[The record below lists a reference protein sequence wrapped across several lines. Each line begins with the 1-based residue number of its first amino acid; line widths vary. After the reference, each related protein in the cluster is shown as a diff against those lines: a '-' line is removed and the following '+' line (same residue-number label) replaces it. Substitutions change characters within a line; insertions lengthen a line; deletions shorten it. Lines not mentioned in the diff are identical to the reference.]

1 MKRWTC
7 WISVSFLLSL
17 LLLGCGG
24 GSSST
29 GGITVTVTPKTAT
42 VNLNGTQQFSA
53 FVSGGTA
60 TMVATIAA
68 SNGAV
73 RAANVV
79 TITTTS
85 PHGLGTGQSVTI
97 AGVSDSS
104 FNGTFTIAS
113 VPSTTT
119 FTYAQTGSNATS
131 GGGTVSANTVKWFVG
146 DVEGGNATS
155 GMISTTG
162 LYTAPA
168 TLPPATTLTIASNGA
183 ARTSN
188 VVTIATTAAHNLIV
202 GQVVII
208 TGVTDTSFNGT
219 FAIQTVPSSTT
230 FTYFQTA
237 GNATSGG
244 GTVTSTSV
252 QVKAQAVADST
263 KSDTATVSV
272 LSGISISVSPKTAA
286 VGTTETF
293 QFIATVTGSSNTN
306 VTWLVNGGSANGTIS
321 TNGLYTAP
329 SAVPSPATLTVTAT
343 AVVDPNKTA
352 PVSVTVVTAAD
363 PTLTAISPTHAAQGS
378 IFQDVYLTGTN
389 FLSTSTVLLN
399 GAVVPA
405 SALTLASTTLLRA
418 TIPDSLLTTAGTFNL
433 AVKRQSGFT
442 TPACTPDATKC
453 QLVVAPVRPA
463 LVAASP
469 DSATQT
475 SSSASVS
482 FNVNGG
488 YFGTTASPVVTA
500 EFDGNVRATTVT
512 SRQLGI
518 TIGGGNGDLSTP
530 GLFSVAV
537 RNSGAAQPVAVA
549 NLAVQ
554 PSPSVTAPS
563 VTTLIMP
570 GTNPRPGAVAVNTAT
585 GIAVVANSG
594 TNSITLIDLKTSPPS
609 ISGAPIAVGTSPTG
623 VAVDTVR
630 NLAVVA
636 NNGSSNLSVV
646 DLNTLAVTPVSG
658 NINNAPFSVGINPLT
673 GQALVVYQNSN
684 NGSLLDLTASP
695 PAVIGSVSISTGL
708 NPQVAVEP
716 RLNWAVVTPG
726 GAGSLSIV
734 DLGRQSVNAIAA
746 APNGA
751 SRSSNVV
758 TITTT
763 ATHGLIPNEA
773 VLITGVADASF
784 NGTFTVAAVPSS
796 TTFTYNQTAANA
808 TSGGG
813 SVSYALPL
821 ATATLGVGVRGIG
834 LNPETKKALLAD
846 PTASALLIFS
856 VLDQTVTTFPL
867 PETGAV
873 AAAVNPL
880 IDIGMTINPGT
891 GVASVI
897 DPRTPA
903 RIATVSVGTGSKAVA
918 FDPASNLALVANE
931 SSNDVTIISLGSIRS
946 PQITESSPAFTF
958 SSATPLTLTLAGS
971 GFGAGSVVRLDGDA
985 TGVTTSFDL
994 THPRQLTAT
1003 IAPSRLGAPRRYA
1016 VDVLNPGGVHSNV
1029 SDLTVIMAVSTTSTG
1044 CTAPTPRGV
1053 AIDPELDVAVVTNP
1067 GCNNI
1072 SLIDLKTGT
1081 VGTVTKT
1088 IAVGTNPQGVAVI
1101 SRLGKAVVTNRGS
1114 NNASVVDLVGGT
1126 VTTTV
1131 TVGTEPIGVA
1141 INQDTATAVVANSA
1155 SSTISTFSVD
1165 SGSLGPTAS
1174 VDARPVAVAIDPTRN
1189 LAAVACAT
1197 QNTLNLV
1204 DLSQAS
1210 LPVTGHISG
1219 PQLPTGVV
1227 FDPVSRFFL
1236 VLSSLGN
1243 KMLLVNPD
1251 TQQSQFANVGINPT
1265 ALAYN
1270 FQSSTLVI
1278 ANTASQTVS
1287 VMDFLDL
1294 RVRAILGSNVAP
1306 QCLNTIAVGT
1316 PPVQQ
1321 QPTCGVEIH
1330 PRTNL
1335 AVFADGDNNRV
1346 LLMPLPR

>member
-7 WISVSFLLSL
+7 WVSVSFLLSL

-24 GSSST
+24 GSGST
-29 GGITVTVTPKTAT
+29 GGITVTVAPKTAT

-53 FVSGGTA
+53 IVSGGTA

-97 AGVSDSS
+97 SGVSDSS

-131 GGGTVSANTVKWFVG
+131 GGGTVSANTVKWFVS

-188 VVTIATTAAHNLIV
+188 VVTITTTAAHNLIV

-272 LSGISISVSPKTAA
+272 LSGISISVSPKTAT

-293 QFIATVTGSSNTN
+293 QFIATVTGSSNTD
-306 VTWLVNGGSANGTIS
+306 VTWSVNGGSANGAIS

-329 SAVPSPATLTVTAT
+329 SAVPNPATVTVTAT

-352 PVSVTVVTAAD
+352 AVSVTVVTAAD
-363 PTLTAISPTHAAQGS
+363 PTLTAISPTHVAQGS

-399 GAVVPA
+399 GAAVPS
-405 SALTLASTTLLRA
+405 SALTLVSTTLLRA
-418 TIPDSLLTTAGTFNL
+418 TIPESLLTTAGTFNV
-433 AVKRQSGFT
+433 AVKRQSGST

-463 LVAASP
+463 LVGALP

-475 SSSASVS
+475 TSSASVS

-500 EFDGNVRATTVT
+500 EFNGSVRPAAVT
-512 SRQLGI
+512 SRQLSV

-537 RNSGAAQPVAVA
+537 RNSGAAQPVAVT

-563 VTTLIMP
+563 VVTTLTMP

-594 TNSITLIDLKTSPPS
+594 TNSITLIALTAPPPAICAGLITFPAVCVAS
-609 ISGAPIAVGTSPTG
+609 ITVGTSPTG

-646 DLNTLAVTPVSG
+646 DLNTLAVTPVSA
-658 NINNAPFSVGINPLT
+658 NINNAPFSV
-673 GQALVVYQNSN
+673 
-684 NGSLLDLTASP
+684 
-695 PAVIGSVSISTGL
+695 
-708 NPQVAVEP
+708 
-716 RLNWAVVTPG
+716 
-726 GAGSLSIV
+726 
-734 DLGRQSVNAIAA
+734 
-746 APNGA
+746 
-751 SRSSNVV
+751 
-758 TITTT
+758 
-763 ATHGLIPNEA
+763 
-773 VLITGVADASF
+773 
-784 NGTFTVAAVPSS
+784 
-796 TTFTYNQTAANA
+796 
-808 TSGGG
+808 
-813 SVSYALPL
+813 
-821 ATATLGVGVRGIG
+821 
-834 LNPETKKALLAD
+834 
-846 PTASALLIFS
+846 
-856 VLDQTVTTFPL
+856 
-867 PETGAV
+867 
-873 AAAVNPL
+873 
-880 IDIGMTINPGT
+880 
-891 GVASVI
+891 
-897 DPRTPA
+897 
-903 RIATVSVGTGSKAVA
+903 
-918 FDPASNLALVANE
+918 
-931 SSNDVTIISLGSIRS
+931 
-946 PQITESSPAFTF
+946 
-958 SSATPLTLTLAGS
+958 
-971 GFGAGSVVRLDGDA
+971 
-985 TGVTTSFDL
+985 
-994 THPRQLTAT
+994 
-1003 IAPSRLGAPRRYA
+1003 
-1016 VDVLNPGGVHSNV
+1016 
-1029 SDLTVIMAVSTTSTG
+1029 
-1044 CTAPTPRGV
+1044 
-1053 AIDPELDVAVVTNP
+1053 
-1067 GCNNI
+1067 
-1072 SLIDLKTGT
+1072 
-1081 VGTVTKT
+1081 
-1088 IAVGTNPQGVAVI
+1088 
-1101 SRLGKAVVTNRGS
+1101 
-1114 NNASVVDLVGGT
+1114 
-1126 VTTTV
+1126 
-1131 TVGTEPIGVA
+1131 
-1141 INQDTATAVVANSA
+1141 
-1155 SSTISTFSVD
+1155 
-1165 SGSLGPTAS
+1165 
-1174 VDARPVAVAIDPTRN
+1174 
-1189 LAAVACAT
+1189 
-1197 QNTLNLV
+1197 
-1204 DLSQAS
+1204 
-1210 LPVTGHISG
+1210 
-1219 PQLPTGVV
+1219 
-1227 FDPVSRFFL
+1227 
-1236 VLSSLGN
+1236 
-1243 KMLLVNPD
+1243 
-1251 TQQSQFANVGINPT
+1251 
-1265 ALAYN
+1265 
-1270 FQSSTLVI
+1270 
-1278 ANTASQTVS
+1278 
-1287 VMDFLDL
+1287 
-1294 RVRAILGSNVAP
+1294 
-1306 QCLNTIAVGT
+1306 
-1316 PPVQQ
+1316 
-1321 QPTCGVEIH
+1321 
-1330 PRTNL
+1330 
-1335 AVFADGDNNRV
+1335 
-1346 LLMPLPR
+1346 